1 MALDYTAMTQSG
13 YGVPNYDS
21 TFMASPQT
29 LVPTTALPYS
39 QPVSIGPEA
48 SSGLT
53 ALAGLADILKQAEGS
68 AQRVP
73 SVASAGLG
81 KVKGVGA
88 VNAPQAVASIDP
100 ATYKALAS
108 LLQGGFK

>member
-29 LVPTTALPYS
+29 LVPTTAMPYD
-39 QPVSIGPEA
+39 QPVSLGPEA
-48 SSGLT
+48 SKGLT
-53 ALAGLADILKQAEGS
+53 ALTGLADILKQAEGS
-68 AQRVP
+68 AQKMP
-73 SVASAGLG
+73 AVASAGLG
-81 KVKGVGA
+81 KVKGIGA
-88 VNAPQAVASIDP
+88 VNAPQAAASIDP
-100 ATYKALAS
+100 ATYKVLAS